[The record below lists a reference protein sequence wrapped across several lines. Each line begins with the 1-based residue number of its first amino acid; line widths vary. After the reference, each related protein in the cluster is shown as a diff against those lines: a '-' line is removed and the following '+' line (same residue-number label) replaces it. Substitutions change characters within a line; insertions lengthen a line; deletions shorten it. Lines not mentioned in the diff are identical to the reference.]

1 MARTKKTSEETTSTS
16 APKVFGWVAG
26 KPAHLQ
32 EHPDNKKENK

>member
-1 MARTKKTSEETTSTS
+1 MARTKKTLKETTSTS
-16 APKVFGWVAG
+16 TPKVFGWVAG